1 MCTRVTYLG
10 PDDLV
15 ITARSM
21 DWFED
26 MQTDLWAFPRGMERD
41 GAAGSRSVRWTSK
54 YGSVIAAGYNIGTTD
69 GLNVA
74 GLVANMLYLV
84 EAEYPED
91 DGKSPTL
98 CIAAWPQY
106 ALDNFASVAETVQ
119 ALAADPFIPLAPDL
133 PNGKAMSLHLA
144 VSDASGDSAIFEYV
158 GGALR
163 VHHGREYQTMTNSPV
178 YDQQLAIN
186 SYWESLGG
194 TTMLPGTNRAADRY
208 VRASFYVKAIPQT
221 GNARSALA
229 SVLGVIRNASVPL
242 GISTP
247 GQPNISSTLWRTM
260 SDHKDRTYFF
270 DAATSPNA
278 FWTPLADLDLAE
290 GAPVKKLPL
299 AGGETYSGNA
309 AGDFVAAAPFA
320 FFAAPAD

>member
-41 GAAGSRSVRWTSK
+41 GAAGSRSVRWTSR
-54 YGSVIAAGYNIGTTD
+54 YGSVIAAGYDIGSTD
-69 GLNVA
+69 GLNEA
-74 GLVANMLYLV
+74 GLAANVLYLV
-84 EAEYPED
+84 EAEYPKD
-91 DGKSPTL
+91 DGKRPTL
-98 CIAAWPQY
+98 CISTWPQY
-106 ALDNFASVAETVQ
+106 VLDNFATTAETVE
-119 ALAADPFIPLAPDL
+119 ALAADPFVLLAPDL
-133 PNGKAMSLHLA
+133 PNGKALSLHLA
-144 VSDASGDSAIFEYV
+144 VSDASGDSAVFEYV
-158 GGALR
+158 GGSLR
-163 VHHGREYQTMTNSPV
+163 IHHGREYQVMTNSPV
-178 YDQQLAIN
+178 YDEQLAIN
-186 SYWESLGG
+186 RYWETIGG
-194 TTMLPGTNRAADRY
+194 TVMLPGTNRAADRFA
-208 VRASFYVKAIPQT
+208 RASFYIRAIPQT
-221 GNARSALA
+221 EDRRAALA

-247 GQPNISSTLWRTM
+247 GQPNISSTLWRTLA
-260 SDHKDRTYFF
+260 DHKHRTYFF
-270 DAATSPNA
+270 DSATSPNA
-278 FWTPLADLDLAE
+278 FWAPLEDLDLAE

-320 FFAAPAD
+320 FFAAPAG

>member
-1 MCTRVTYLG
+1 
-10 PDDLV
+10 
-15 ITARSM
+15 
-21 DWFED
+21 
-26 MQTDLWAFPRGMERD
+26 
-41 GAAGSRSVRWTSK
+41 VRWTSR
-54 YGSVIAAGYNIGTTD
+54 YGSVIAAGYDIGTTD
-69 GLNVA
+69 GLNEA
-74 GLVANMLYLV
+74 GLVANMLYLA
-84 EAEYPED
+84 EADYPED
-91 DGKSPTL
+91 DGKRPTL

-106 ALDNFASVAETVQ
+106 VLDNFASVAETVA
-119 ALAADPFIPLAPDL
+119 ALAADPFVLLAPDL
-133 PNGKAMSLHLA
+133 PNGKPLSLHLA

-158 GGALR
+158 GGSLR
-163 VHHGREYQTMTNSPV
+163 VHHGCEYQVMTNSPV
-178 YDQQLAIN
+178 FDEQLAIDR
-186 SYWESLGG
+186 YWQTIGG

-221 GNARSALA
+221 GKVRDALA

-260 SDHKDRTYFF
+260 SDHKNLTYFY

-278 FWTPLADLDLAE
+278 FWTPLADLDLKE
-290 GAPVKKLPL
+290 DAPVKKLAL

-320 FFAAPAD
+320 FFAAAAA

>member
-10 PDDLV
+10 PDELV

-26 MQTDLWAFPRGMERD
+26 MGTDLWAFPRGMERD

-54 YGSVIAAGYNIGTTD
+54 YGSVIAAAYDIGTAD
-69 GLNVA
+69 GLNEA
-74 GLVANMLYLV
+74 GLAANLLYLV
-84 EAEYPED
+84 EAGYPHD
-91 DGKSPTL
+91 DGKRPTL
-98 CIAAWPQY
+98 CISTWPQY
-106 ALDNFASVAETVQ
+106 VLDNFASVAETVE
-119 ALAADPFIPLAPDL
+119 ALATDPFVLLAPDL
-133 PNGKAMSLHLA
+133 PNGKASTLHLA
-144 VSDASGDSAIFEYV
+144 VSDASGDSAVFEYV
-158 GGALR
+158 AGKLTI
-163 VHHGREYQTMTNSPV
+163 HHGREYQVMTNSPV

-186 SYWESLGG
+186 RYWETIGG
-194 TTMLPGTNRAADRY
+194 TVMLPGTNRAADRFA
-208 VRASFYVKAIPQT
+208 RASFYVKAIPQT
-221 GNARSALA
+221 GNQRDALA

-247 GQPNISSTLWRTM
+247 GQPNISSTLWRTLA
-260 SDHKDRTYFF
+260 DHKNRTYFF

-278 FWTPLADLDLAE
+278 FWAPLEDLDLAE